1 MTIPG
6 GYVLKPRKIKHSDIS
21 DASPCVRET
30 WDYLIREANHK
41 SFKRG
46 KFEIKRGQLFR
57 SYDEILDDLCWYVG
71 WRKETYTKN
80 QMKQAMKFL
89 RDTERITTQKKPG
102 GVLISVCNY
111 STYQDPSNYEQTT
124 EETSEQTNEK
134 PLNNHRQTSHNY
146 KNVNNV
152 KNDKNITKSVST
164 NGTDF
169 PDSCEFLDE
178 AREIANYLLDAIVL
192 YDPTHK
198 YANNQPAIDSW
209 VLDIERAIRLD
220 GRTKKQ
226 LKFIIDYVYKENKKH
241 SAFWAG
247 NIESGKKL
255 RKHFDKIKN
264 QIRQEATN
272 GKASKQQN
280 IEKEIQKFG

>member
-6 GYVLKPRKIKHSDIS
+6 GYVLKPRKIKHSDIA

-111 STYQDPSNYEQTT
+111 STYQNPSNYEQTT
-124 EETSEQTNEK
+124 EETSEVTNEK
-134 PLNNHRQTSHNY
+134 PLNNHRETSHNY
-146 KNVNNV
+146 KNV
-152 KNDKNITKSVST
+152 KNDKNDKEKS
-164 NGTDF
+164 N
-169 PDSCEFLDE
+169 
-178 AREIANYLLDAIVL
+178 I
-192 YDPTHK
+192 PTLEQVK
-198 YANNQPAIDSW
+198 TY
-209 VLDIERAIRLD
+209 
-220 GRTKKQ
+220 
-226 LKFIIDYVYKENKKH
+226 FKENGYSPKVAEKAYSIYNASVEDH
-241 SAFWAG
+241 PKRKYWRDSRDNLIKNWKLKMQSVWFTEE
-247 NIESGKKL
+247 NKISDQDSLFDQNKL
-255 RKHFDKIKN
+255 RKIN
-264 QIRQEATN
+264 A
-272 GKASKQQN
+272 GS
-280 IEKEIQKFG
+280 

>member
-6 GYVLKPRKIKHSDIS
+6 GYVLKPRKIKHSDIA

-80 QMKQAMKFL
+80 QMKQAMKYL

-111 STYQDPSNYEQTT
+111 STYQDPSNYEKTT
-124 EETSEQTNEK
+124 EETSEITNEK
-134 PLNNHRQTSHNY
+134 PLTNQEETSHNY
-146 KNVNNV
+146 KNVKNV
-152 KNDKNITKSVST
+152 KNEKKYSY
-164 NGTDF
+164 G
-169 PDSCEFLDE
+169 DSEKWDGE
-178 AREIANYLLDAIVL
+178 
-192 YDPTHK
+192 
-198 YANNQPAIDSW
+198 QP
-209 VLDIERAIRLD
+209 V
-220 GRTKKQ
+220 
-226 LKFIIDYVYKENKKH
+226 DYVSFVDAFNELYNQSRRITDSKRENIR
-241 SAFWAG
+241 ARLQTF
-247 NIESGKKL
+247 SG
-255 RKHFDKIKN
+255 
-264 QIRQEATN
+264 A
-272 GKASKQQN
+272 
-280 IEKEIQKFG
+280 EIQKAWENRKNDDWLNGEGNKHMGKWTAAMRNDEKIDRYLNGKSMQTEKIDFGI